1 MRYFAN
7 QSSGHMVQF
16 PRISLKEIALLL
28 LFFHSFLSFSP
39 LLVLPPP
46 STSPFLSFSSY
57 LASLPSLH
65 RFSSLLL
72 SLSPDTMR
80 RRPSSVNEFWRS
92 PGPLTI
98 ASRRAASHVCIRPR
112 GSVPF
117 RYVANINESGV
128 QIRTH
133 PSFLFYRPKLFA
145 RYTRQRRKIPWRTF
159 SC

>member
-16 PRISLKEIALLL
+16 PRISLKEIALFL

-39 LLVLPPP
+39 LLFLPPP
-46 STSPFLSFSSY
+46 STSPFLSFSLY

-65 RFSSLLL
+65 RSS
-72 SLSPDTMR
+72 SSF
-80 RRPSSVNEFWRS
+80 PSSFS
-92 PGPLTI
+92 F
-98 ASRRAASHVCIRPR
+98 SRYDETKAKLGQRILAKPWPTNNRIASHVCIRPR
-112 GSVPF
+112 ASVPF
-117 RYVANINESGV
+117 RYVANINETGV

-145 RYTRQRRKIPWRTF
+145 RYTRQRRKIPRRTF

>member
-46 STSPFLSFSSY
+46 SLHPFCPFPRIWPRFLRSTD
-57 LASLPSLH
+57 SL
-65 RFSSLLL
+65 SLLL

-117 RYVANINESGV
+117 RYVANINETGV